1 MLRIAALSTLSIFIT
16 GCASTVDFRQ
26 YSLPP
31 GKPIADIE
39 LMALDKYRNTDTIE
53 LFVLSRASC
62 SENPVLAKVTWVG
75 SKGLF
80 GKDSFYKS
88 TTALPA
94 NVRINLQLSNRSSSG
109 YVTTHCNAGGSFVLD
124 NQKRY
129 ALKMNNWSTKD
140 SEWSG
145 FGCGFNVFEVDP
157 SGNEVARIK
166 PDNFELPQCDAK

>member
-1 MLRIAALSTLSIFIT
+1 
-16 GCASTVDFRQ
+16 
-26 YSLPP
+26 
-31 GKPIADIE
+31 
-39 LMALDKYRNTDTIE
+39 MALDKYRNTDTIE